1 MNHRSA
7 NAVFVASALLLLAA
21 CGGTEAPD
29 STPDAPDGNGT
40 ETATST
46 PAGERFEVAES
57 PSTGDLLPLPFQV
70 IWEPWIGDFDGMV
83 DRRIIRAVVPYGGY
97 QFYYEDGLPR
107 GASAELLQ
115 RLENHIND
123 KLDRGNV
130 KIYVIPIPVSRDRLV
145 PALLNGNADLIAAD
159 LTITAERSELI
170 DFARPML
177 TDINEVVVSGP
188 GAGTIETLDD
198 LAGREIVV
206 RRSSSYFEHL
216 QGLAVDFENRGL
228 EPPELLEADE
238 VLEAEELLEML
249 NGSLFDITVVDDY
262 KAHFWASQFR
272 DITVHDDLVVNEGG
286 SIAWAMRKD
295 SPLLA
300 NEIAGFL
307 RKYGKGTMIG
317 NDTYNRYL
325 SDAAKV
331 RCNFS
336 YRSPEEIKLLVD
348 VFRKHG
354 EQYDFDWLMLLA
366 QGYQESGLRQDRRS
380 PAGAVG
386 IMQIKPSTAKD
397 KNVGID
403 DISTID
409 GNVHA
414 GSRYMR
420 FLADRYFS
428 DEGINELNQWIFS
441 LAAYNAGPAKIARFR
456 SEAAENGYDPNR
468 WFDNVEIIAARR
480 VGRETVIYVSNVFK
494 YYVGYQLFRERDA
507 IVAARHDTILEECVA
522 RRTE

>member
-1 MNHRSA
+1 MKHRSA
-7 NAVFVASALLLLAA
+7 TGVIFVSALLLLGA
-21 CGGTEAPD
+21 CGGPEEAEPTPDAPTGTEAPAD
-29 STPDAPDGNGT
+29 T
-40 ETATST
+40 EI
-46 PAGERFEVAES
+46 VES

-70 IWEPWIGDFDGMV
+70 IWEPWIGDFGGMV

-130 KIYVIPIPVSRDRLV
+130 KIYVIAIPVSRDRLIPV
-145 PALLNGNADLIAAD
+145 LLNGNADLIAAD

-170 DFARPML
+170 DFAQPML
-177 TDINEVVVSGP
+177 TDINEVIVSGP

-198 LAGREIVV
+198 LAGKEIVV
-206 RRSSSYFEHL
+206 RRSSSYFYHL
-216 QGLAVDFENRGL
+216 QDLVVDFENRGL
-228 EPPELLEADE
+228 EPPQLLEADE
-238 VLEAEELLEML
+238 VLEVEELLEML
-249 NGSLFDITVVDDY
+249 NGGLFDITAVDDY
-262 KAHFWASQFR
+262 KAHFWTSQFP
-272 DITVHDDLVVNEGG
+272 DITVHDDLVINEAG

-307 RKYGKGTMIG
+307 RKYGRGTMIG

-336 YRSPEEIKLLVD
+336 KRSPEEIEQLVD
-348 VFRKHG
+348 VFRKYG
-354 EQYDFDWLMLLA
+354 ERYDFDWLMLVA

-386 IMQIKPSTAKD
+386 VMQIKPSTAKD
-397 KNVGID
+397 RNVGID

-414 GSRYMR
+414 GTRYMR

-456 SEAAENGYDPNR
+456 QEAAESGYDPNR
-468 WFDNVEIIAARR
+468 WFDNVEIVAARR
-480 VGRETVIYVSNVFK
+480 IGRETVTYVSNVFK
-494 YYVGYQLFRERDA
+494 YYVGYQLFKERDA
-507 IVAARHDTILEECVA
+507 IVAARHDAILEECVA
-522 RRTE
+522 RRAD